1 MLLICPPPLHGGLL
15 SAVLHGGLVSC
26 RHSAA
31 PMDVENLD
39 EDTAMSQ
46 GKPRKTFTLQRN
58 TSLRQMSAERNEN
71 RFGFR
76 GSQNSDPG
84 KQTLSGVGTIGCEDH
99 GLLQLLSEH
108 EQEQEAEWD
117 KFSEAEFFKVVN
129 NVQSNA

>member
-58 TSLRQMSAERNEN
+58 TSLRQCLRNEMKIASVSEVLKTLIQESRRYRELARLDAKITAYYSSYPN
-71 RFGFR
+71 MSKSR
-76 GSQNSDPG
+76 
-84 KQTLSGVGTIGCEDH
+84 KLSGTNF
-99 GLLQLLSEH
+99 QKLS
-108 EQEQEAEWD
+108 
-117 KFSEAEFFKVVN
+117 FSR
-129 NVQSNA
+129 